1 MRFIGIIL
9 LLAGTLWSLQ
19 GVGIVGGSCMTGQKQ
34 WLYIGIITAVI
45 GLALTAW
52 AFARRP

>member
-9 LLAGTLWSLQ
+9 LLVGTLWSFQ
-19 GVGIVGGSCMTGQKQ
+19 GVGLVGGSFMTGQKQ
-34 WLYIGIITAVI
+34 WLYIGIVTAVI